1 VVAFKMTQHMPTA
14 SYVPG
19 GFAHSSQFMV
29 VNAAKWA
36 ALEARDRAAIEK
48 LSGEAMVRRFA
59 AVWQA
64 KEDDADRQLAA
75 AGVKVTD
82 VQGPLLQELRSKLA
96 FVQDEW
102 LADASK
108 KSPAA
113 KQALDEYRA
122 LITSVSRELGVSK

>member
-1 VVAFKMTQHMPTA
+1 V
-14 SYVPG
+14 
-19 GFAHSSQFMV
+19 V

-59 AVWQA
+59 TVWQA

-75 AGVKVTD
+75 AGVKVTP
-82 VQGPLLQELRSKLA
+82 VQGPLLQELRGKLA

>member
-1 VVAFKMTQHMPTA
+1 MPTA

-19 GFAHSSQFMV
+19 GFAHSSQFVV
-29 VNAAKWA
+29 VNSAKWA

-75 AGVKVTD
+75 AGVKVTP
-82 VQGPLLQELRSKLA
+82 VEGALLQELRSKLTL
-96 FVQDEW
+96 FKTSGW
-102 LADASK
+102 LTLVKIACCQT
-108 KSPAA
+108 SP
-113 KQALDEYRA
+113 R
-122 LITSVSRELGVSK
+122 